1 MKNSIAI
8 AFLLSVA
15 VARAQVQT
23 TTPIKHVVVI
33 FQENVSF
40 DHYFATYPNAANA
53 AGEPAFTPN
62 PNTPSV
68 NGLNG
73 ALLTNNPNS
82 TAPFRL
88 SRAQAVTCDQ
98 DHNYS
103 DEQASLNNGLM
114 NKFVEAVGSSSASC
128 DVAGLGK
135 TIVMGYYDGN
145 TVTAFWNY
153 AQNYAMSDNSF
164 NTVFGPSTPGAL
176 NLIAGQSHGATAVRG
191 NPDIIAGSVFG
202 DPRPTYDDCSPST
215 TATISMS
222 GKNIGDVLNAQGITW
237 GWFQGGFRPTSMNAD
252 GTAVCGAQHANIAG
266 GKVGDYIPHHE
277 PFQYYQST
285 SNPHHLPPS
294 SAGMIGQTEQANHQ
308 YDLSDFF
315 TALNSGVLP
324 AVSYVKAAAYQDGHA
339 GYSDP
344 LDEQTFL
351 VNTINAIQQSRYW
364 NNTAIFIAYDD
375 SDGWYDHVMPPIV
388 MQSSTAK
395 DNLTGMGSCG
405 NPAPGVYQGRCGYG
419 PRLPLLAI
427 SPYSK
432 VNYVDHSTSDQ
443 SSILRFV
450 EDNWNLGRM
459 GDQSFDALAGS
470 LMGMFNFTGS
480 GGASRLVLDPATGLA
495 AAGSTNGPVAV
506 VSDKNTSAVAKQIQ
520 LDGSG
525 SKSSDGKPLSYSWQL
540 VSGSPSATIAGGN
553 TATPIVQ
560 FDGGFGAYS
569 FQLTVTDSA
578 GRTSS
583 DTTTVSYLGR

>member
-1 MKNSIAI
+1 MKNAIAI
-8 AFLLSVA
+8 PLLLSA
-15 VARAQVQT
+15 AAANAQVQT

-40 DHYFATYPNAANA
+40 DHYFATYPSAANS
-53 AGEPAFTPN
+53 AGEPVFTAS

-73 ALLTNNPNS
+73 GLLTSNPNS
-82 TAPFRL
+82 TQPFRL
-88 SRAQAVTCDQ
+88 TRAQAVTCDQ
-98 DHNYS
+98 DHNYA
-103 DEQASLNNGLM
+103 DEQASFNNGLM
-114 NKFVEAVGSSSASC
+114 NRFVETVGSSSLSC

-135 TIVMGYYDGN
+135 KIVMGYYDGN
-145 TVTAFWNY
+145 TVTAIWNY

-164 NTVFGPSTPGAL
+164 GTVFGPSTPGAL
-176 NLIAGQSHGATAVRG
+176 NVTSGQTHGATAVRG

-202 DPRPTYDDCSPST
+202 DPRPTYDDCVAST
-215 TATISMS
+215 LATISMS

-252 GTAVCGAQHANIAG
+252 GTAVCGAQHTNIAG
-266 GKVGDYIPHHE
+266 GSSADYIPHHE
-277 PFQYYQST
+277 PFQYFQST

-294 SAGMIGQTEQANHQ
+294 SAAMIGQTDQANHQ
-308 YDLSDFF
+308 YDLADFF
-315 TALNSGVLP
+315 TALNSSVLP

-344 LDEQTFL
+344 LDEQAFL
-351 VNTINAIQQSRYW
+351 VNTINAILQSRYW
-364 NNTAIFIAYDD
+364 NNTVIFIAYDD

-395 DNLTGMGSCG
+395 DNLNAIGSCG
-405 NPAPGVYQGRCGYG
+405 NPIPGVYQGRCGYG

-427 SPYSK
+427 SPYAK

-470 LMGMFNFTGS
+470 LMGMFNFQGS
-480 GGASRLVLDPATGLA
+480 GSASKLILDPATGLP
-495 AAGSTNGPVAV
+495 AGSSTAGPVAV
-506 VSDKNTSAVAKQIQ
+506 VATKNVSTVAKQIQ
-520 LDGSG
+520 LDGSA
-525 SKSSDGKPLSYSWQL
+525 STSSDGKPLSYSWQ
-540 VSGSPSATIAGGN
+540 VVAGSPSASITGGISAN
-553 TATPIVQ
+553 PSVQ
-560 FDGGFGAYS
+560 FDSGFGAYI
-569 FQLTVTDSA
+569 FQLTVTDST
-578 GRTSS
+578 GRTAS
-583 DTTTVSYLGR
+583 DTTTISYLGR